1 MKRSIDQI
9 SGGTS
14 PFREVPGDRPPQ
26 PAPAGMPSVFSR
38 LPTAL
43 WRQTLAPVVTSAKA
57 IGPLRLVSQDWN
69 RDMKEW
75 LTGPCPPLSPFDAF
89 ACHFERNC
97 NDLAKLQSTIAV
109 TGILGLYKENDT
121 KSLGYP
127 QQRQLAATPGWNR
140 LYSCFFTSP
149 ALVDHL
155 LLLESRPNEIKLNV
169 DKLEDGWH
177 LSRLLQLMTTAT
189 WGIEVKICASDVI
202 LEPKLVEQ
210 LADFILCKEW
220 KGRFSIELR
229 CPDLLK
235 RLAHD
240 PALTSWEVELRTSP
254 EGSADG
260 EDFPSFGLDLIH
272 ASGKHFTYWNDDAV
286 SWDSLVSVGM
296 SEGIQGLAAYGM
308 TRDTLRQ
315 HVKAL
320 TARPSLLS
328 LDMEFN
334 RGCLL
339 ADVQEDLETLL
350 LHSNCLTT
358 LSLRDIASG
367 EEQGRTQKLVAAIAR
382 CSRLETCALD
392 FSVLPGGA
400 HLITLSDLPAA
411 LPRLKKLE
419 VNLASVPT
427 SQEVAQMI
435 AVCRK
440 HTSMQ
445 KFDLHLH
452 QDRNWRVLAPDY
464 QVLLANL
471 ATEFAKGDTCV
482 DINADYG
489 RITISYLRTSLPNQ

>member
-26 PAPAGMPSVFSR
+26 PAPAGMPAVFSR

-43 WRQTLAPVVTSAKA
+43 WRQTLAPIITSAKA

-69 RDMKEW
+69 REMSEW
-75 LTGPCPPLSPFDAF
+75 LTGPCPPLSPFA
-89 ACHFERNC
+89 ASARHFQRNC

-109 TGILGLYKENDT
+109 TGILGLYEENDT

-140 LYSCFFTSP
+140 LYSCFSTSP

-155 LLLESRPNEIKLNV
+155 LLLESQPNEIKLNV

-189 WGIEVKICASDVI
+189 WGIEVRICASDVI
-202 LEPKLVEQ
+202 LEPKVVEQ

-240 PALTSWEVELRTSP
+240 PALASWEVELGTSP
-254 EGSADG
+254 GDSNDW
-260 EDFPSFGLDLIH
+260 DKLPSFRLDLTH
-272 ASGKHFTYWNDDAV
+272 ASGKHFLCWNEDAV
-286 SWDSLVSVGM
+286 NWDSLMSVGM
-296 SEGIQGLAAYGM
+296 SKRIQGLTADWM

-328 LDMEFN
+328 LEMRFN
-334 RGCLL
+334 RGCFL

-350 LHSNCLTT
+350 LHSNRLTR
-358 LSLRDIASG
+358 LSLRNIASG
-367 EEQGRTQKLVAAIAR
+367 EQQGRTQKLVGAIAR
-382 CSRLETCALD
+382 CSQLETCVLD
-392 FSVLPGGA
+392 FSVVSGGA

-419 VNLASVPT
+419 VRLASVPT
-427 SQEVAQMI
+427 VQEVACMI
-435 AVCRK
+435 AACRK

-445 KFDLHLH
+445 KFDLHLFEDWDL
-452 QDRNWRVLAPDY
+452 QILAPDY
-464 QVLLANL
+464 QVLFANL

-482 DINADYG
+482 DINAEYG
-489 RITISYLRTSLPNQ
+489 RITVSYLRTSPTNQ

>member
-1 MKRSIDQI
+1 MKRCIDQI

-14 PFREVPGDRPPQ
+14 PFREVPGDRLPH

-38 LPTAL
+38 LPTTL
-43 WRQTLAPVVTSAKA
+43 WRQILAPVVTSAQA
-57 IGPLRLVSQDWN
+57 IGPLRLVSQGWN
-69 RDMKEW
+69 RDMREW

-89 ACHFERNC
+89 ARHFERNC

-109 TGILGLYKENDT
+109 TGTLSLLEENAT
-121 KSLGYP
+121 QSLGYL

-140 LYSCFFTSP
+140 LHAWFFTSP

-155 LLLESRPNEIKLNV
+155 LLLESQPNEIKLIV

-202 LEPKLVEQ
+202 LEPKVVEQ

-220 KGRFSIELR
+220 KGRVSIELR

-240 PALTSWEVELRTSP
+240 PALASWEVELRTSP
-254 EGSADG
+254 EESSEGD
-260 EDFPSFGLDLIH
+260 DFPSFGLDLTH
-272 ASGKHFTYWNDDAV
+272 ASGKHFTYWNEDAV
-286 SWDSLVSVGM
+286 NWDSLVSVGM
-296 SEGIQGLAAYGM
+296 SEGIQGLAAYSM
-308 TRDTLRQ
+308 TRDRLRP

-328 LDMEFN
+328 LDMNFKWD
-334 RGCLL
+334 CLL
-339 ADVQEDLETLL
+339 ADVQEDLEILL
-350 LHSNCLTT
+350 LHSNRLTT
-358 LSLRDIASG
+358 LSLRDIASS

-382 CSRLETCALD
+382 CSQLETCALD

-419 VNLASVPT
+419 VSLASVPT
-427 SQEVAQMI
+427 FQEVTHMI
-435 AVCRK
+435 AACRK

-445 KFDLHLH
+445 KFDLVLL
-452 QDRNWRVLAPDY
+452 QDRDCRVLAPDY

-471 ATEFAKGDTCV
+471 ATEFAKGATP
-482 DINADYG
+482 AW
-489 RITISYLRTSLPNQ
+489 ISTP

>member
-1 MKRSIDQI
+1 
-9 SGGTS
+9 
-14 PFREVPGDRPPQ
+14 
-26 PAPAGMPSVFSR
+26 MPSVFSR

-43 WRQTLAPVVTSAKA
+43 WRQTLAPVVTSAQA
-57 IGPLRLVSQDWN
+57 IGPLRLVSQGWN
-69 RDMKEW
+69 RDMREW

-109 TGILGLYKENDT
+109 TGILSLYEENDT

-140 LYSCFFTSP
+140 LYSHCLTGP

-155 LLLESRPNEIKLNV
+155 LLLASQPNEINLSVN
-169 DKLEDGWH
+169 KLEDGWH

-189 WGIEVKICASDVI
+189 WGIWVRICASDVI
-202 LEPKLVEQ
+202 LEPKVVEQ

-229 CPDLLK
+229 CPDLIK

-240 PALTSWEVELRTSP
+240 PALASWEVELSTSP
-254 EGSADG
+254 KGSGDG
-260 EDFPSFGLDLIH
+260 EDFPSFGLYFTH
-272 ASGKHFTYWNDDAV
+272 ASGKRFTCWNEDAMN
-286 SWDSLVSVGM
+286 WDSLVSVGI
-296 SEGIQGLAAYGM
+296 SERIQSLAAYYM
-308 TRDTLRQ
+308 TRETLRQ

-320 TARPSLLS
+320 TARPSLLL
-328 LDMEFN
+328 LDMEFS

-339 ADVQEDLETLL
+339 ADVQEDLEILL
-350 LHSNCLTT
+350 LHSNRLTT
-358 LSLRDIASG
+358 LSLRNIASS

-392 FSVLPGGA
+392 FSAVPGGA
-400 HLITLSDLPAA
+400 QLITLSDLPAA
-411 LPRLKKLE
+411 LPQLGKLE
-419 VNLASVPT
+419 LRLASVPT
-427 SQEVAQMI
+427 FQEVARMI
-435 AVCRK
+435 AACRK

-452 QDRNWRVLAPDY
+452 LHQARDWDWEVLAPDY

-471 ATEFAKGDTCV
+471 VAECAKGDIHV
-482 DINADYG
+482 DMAAEYG
-489 RITISYLRTSLPNQ
+489 RITISYLRTSPPNQ